1 AAYPLL
7 VGAGVAV
14 ALALSLSIRPS
25 GLATAIR
32 LDRALGLKDRL
43 GTADAIRRGRARGEL
58 ADLARLQAERLAE
71 ALDVRLATPIRFTR
85 IWAVA
90 VLLTVGLWAGVA
102 FLPAFVPGAGA
113 ATTSNT
119 PQLTRQSADIVETI
133 SDAVT
138 DLDREGLDEASRE
151 DLETLDELARQLS
164 GEPATEAELAEA
176 RDRSAAQLEQ
186 VADRLA
192 EQSDRTLEA
201 VDEVTRRFREIEVPP
216 EAPEPVEALA
226 EALFE
231 GDLEQAADRFD
242 ELMEARQEMTPEAQQ
257 QTGEEL
263 RQLADQ
269 LEPTRDDPDLVQRTN
284 EIREALEDL
293 GLDEE
298 SARELLEQMD
308 PQAREQA
315 LREQDLEPD
324 AAQQLTEDLQELR
337 EQQQVREQADEQQ
350 RQLAEA
356 LEDAAEQL
364 DRPEAQQQ
372 QPGEPPEA
380 RPEPQPE
387 PQPAQPRQEPGQPV
401 QEVPQERPGEQPQAQ
416 PEGQPEPQPGAEPQ
430 QGPGQVPDQVPQRT
444 PGEAPDQAPQ
454 EVPGQ
459 APGQAPPQPPSQPVG
474 GDEAGEQRQE
484 RPSVGEALRRLGRAR
499 RDAMERRQDSER
511 LRQAAR
517 ELADTLSEDEK
528 RALAERWL
536 PKQDP
541 SPGAGRVGEGLLQEQ
556 PPDGT
561 PPFDTIEDIDLR
573 GDDEV
578 EGRIIA
584 EWLDPEGAQ
593 GGPGPPARGRA
604 LARKAQTDAE
614 RAVEKA
620 VVPSRYHKYIQR
632 YFGRL
637 EETVDKAAAAEP
649 SSGDDKP

>member
-1 AAYPLL
+1 MAAVEHVIRRAKRRVAAGRALRAAGRGLVIGAGTALAVLALDRAAGLPVPTAAYPLL

-138 DLDREGLDEASRE
+138 DLDREGLDAASRE

-192 EQSDRTLEA
+192 EQSRRTLEA
-201 VDEVTRRFREIEVPP
+201 VDDVTERFSGIEVPP
-216 EAPEPVEALA
+216 EAPQPVEALA
-226 EALFE
+226 EALRD
-231 GDLEQAADRFD
+231 GDLDQAADRFD
-242 ELMEARQEMTPEAQQ
+242 ELMDGREAMTPQQHEQMAQ
-257 QTGEEL
+257 EL

-269 LEPTRDDPDLVQRTN
+269 LEPPPDDPDLVQRAD

-308 PQAREQA
+308 PKAREQA

-324 AAQQLTEDLQELR
+324 AAQELAEDLQELR
-337 EQQQVREQADEQQ
+337 EQQQVREQANEQQ

-356 LEDAAEQL
+356 LEDAAEQH
-364 DRPEAQQQ
+364 DRQEPRQQ

-380 RPEPQPE
+380 QPEPQPE
-387 PQPAQPRQEPGQPV
+387 PQPGQPRQEPGQPV

-416 PEGQPEPQPGAEPQ
+416 PEGQPEGQPEPQPGAEPQ
-430 QGPGQVPDQVPQRT
+430 QGPGQVPDQVPQPA
-444 PGEAPDQAPQ
+444 PGQAPDQAPQ
-454 EVPGQ
+454 EVPRQ
-459 APGQAPPQPPSQPVG
+459 APDQAPPQHPSQPVPVG
-474 GDEAGEQRQE
+474 SDEAGEQRQE
-484 RPSVGEALRRLGRAR
+484 RPSVGEALRQLGRAR

-536 PKQDP
+536 PKPDP
-541 SPGAGRVGEGLLQEQ
+541 NPGAGRVGEGLLQEQ

-573 GDDEV
+573 GDAED

-584 EWLDPEGAQ
+584 EWL
-593 GGPGPPARGRA
+593 
-604 LARKAQTDAE
+604 
-614 RAVEKA
+614 
-620 VVPSRYHKYIQR
+620 
-632 YFGRL
+632 
-637 EETVDKAAAAEP
+637 
-649 SSGDDKP
+649 